1 MPTYA
6 SSALCTCSVSQTVL
20 NSLPEPEEFFAC
32 DALLVLLHLANL
44 LTRIASHRHGRTE
57 HHTTMPLKQASP
69 SWLSRSLGTAN
80 KEDPSAGR
88 GGGVVRHTTTGLTF
102 SRSWLKHLANETV
115 EIAQQGYYINQHGER
130 VSVEAALKRAVQGSE
145 HYHSSHVF
153 SAPSTL
159 GLFPPE
165 EQTIVICYASSLQVA
180 KELVQHYTDSNID
193 AHVGVLSSASAKNPS
208 KFYRGTVSQEEV
220 ICRASLLYPC
230 LAQYEFLPHHF
241 YVINNKAKY
250 KDSSSA
256 CAIFSPRVPVIRGD
270 EEPQGALLD
279 HYYECSVVSIPAPN
293 AFVLGHPDDDDQL
306 DDDSA
311 RKTVPKAQPPGT
323 TENEPMEHITLQQ
336 ALRDR
341 IYRAL
346 SLFATHGCTDL
357 VLCAFGC
364 GVHGN
369 APEMVAT
376 LFRHELQTTFRGYF
390 RTVVFAMQPS
400 RTSNYTTFQTV
411 FPEATAV

>member
-1 MPTYA
+1 
-6 SSALCTCSVSQTVL
+6 
-20 NSLPEPEEFFAC
+20 
-32 DALLVLLHLANL
+32 
-44 LTRIASHRHGRTE
+44 
-57 HHTTMPLKQASP
+57 MPLKQAEPHSH
-69 SWLSRSLGTAN
+69 SWLSRSLGSKTH
-80 KEDPSAGR
+80 GV
-88 GGGVVRHTTTGLTF
+88 GGGVERHTTTGLTF

-115 EIAQQGYYINQHGER
+115 EISQNGFYINQHGER
-130 VSVEAALKRAVQGSE
+130 VNVEAALQRAIQGSQ

-153 SAPSTL
+153 PPPSTP
-159 GLFPPE
+159 GRFSPKQ
-165 EQTIVICYASSLQVA
+165 QTIVICYASSLQVA
-180 KELVQHYTDSNID
+180 KELVQHYTGDNTEV
-193 AHVGVLSSASAKNPS
+193 HVGVLSSASAKNPS

-230 LAQYEFLPHHF
+230 LSQYEFLPHHF

-279 HYYECSVVSIPAPN
+279 HYYECSFVSIPAPN
-293 AFVLGHPDDDDQL
+293 AFILGHPDDIDDN
-306 DDDSA
+306 SA
-311 RKTVPKAQPPGT
+311 RKTVPKAQRPGVST
-323 TENEPMEHITLQQ
+323 DEPIEHITLQQ

-346 SLFATHGCTDL
+346 SMFALHGCTDV

-369 APEMVAT
+369 SPEMVAT

-390 RTVVFAMQPS
+390 RTVVFAIQPS
-400 RTSNYTTFQTV
+400 RTGNYTTFQTV